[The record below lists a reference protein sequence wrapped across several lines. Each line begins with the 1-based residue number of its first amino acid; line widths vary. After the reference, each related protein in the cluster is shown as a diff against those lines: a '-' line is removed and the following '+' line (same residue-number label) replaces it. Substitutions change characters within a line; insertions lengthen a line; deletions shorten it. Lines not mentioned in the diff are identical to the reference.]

1 MKFQSMGFIGGGRIT
16 RIILKGLIGKITP
29 PRIVVSDVDREVL
42 KKIEDIYPHITI
54 IHNDNSIPSSQ
65 QLIILALHPPVLK
78 QVLHEIQSYLKPD
91 SLVLSL
97 APKIGIAVMTREL
110 DGFERIVRMIPNAC
124 SIINAGYNPMVFSD
138 AIPRSEREAFTTL
151 FQNLGECPEVPEEHL
166 EAYAILTA
174 MGPTYF
180 WFQLHELQELGKS
193 FGLPESAAKES
204 LKKMLSGTLKTL
216 YESNLSYEESLDL
229 IPVKP
234 LQDDEAT
241 IKNLYR
247 ERLITL
253 YNKIKR

>member
-1 MKFQSMGFIGGGRIT
+1 
-16 RIILKGLIGKITP
+16 
-29 PRIVVSDVDREVL
+29 
-42 KKIEDIYPHITI
+42 
-54 IHNDNSIPSSQ
+54 
-65 QLIILALHPPVLK
+65 
-78 QVLHEIQSYLKPD
+78 LKPD

-97 APKIGIAVMTREL
+97 APKIGIADMTREL

-138 AIPRSEREAFTTL
+138 AIPRSEREAFTAL

-166 EAYAILTA
+166 EAYAILSA

-193 FGLPESAAKES
+193 FGLPEAAVKES
-204 LKKMLSGTLKTL
+204 LKKMLSGALKTL
-216 YESNLSYEESLDL
+216 YESSLSYEESLDL

-234 LQDDEAT
+234 LQDDEAI
-241 IKNLYR
+241 IKNIYR
-247 ERLITL
+247 ERLTTL